1 LGLKLVAAGERRD
14 STGTVPVDVD
24 IEGWANE
31 QNFNLQAVESAITP
45 GPWISLNGSEVAN
58 WTNAANTSGY
68 RVVGDMVEMRGF
80 VQASAGLINL
90 AAGAIYSSWPPVAL
104 MPMPYRK
111 TFPMVFSNDTGATF
125 FPGVLSVTGIVQP
138 SATGATGVPVTGDLI
153 SLDGIRWSVP
163 S

>member
-1 LGLKLVAAGERRD
+1 LGLLLVAAGERRD

-31 QNFNLQAVESAITP
+31 QNFNLQAVESAVTP

-58 WTNAANTSGY
+58 WTNAANTGAY

-80 VQASAGLINL
+80 VLATAGLINL

-104 MPMPYRK
+104 QPAQQPSV
-111 TFPMVFSNDTGATF
+111 FPMVFSNDTGATF
-125 FPGVLSVTGIVQP
+125 FPGVLSVTANVQP
-138 SATGATGVPVTGDLI
+138 GATGATGVPATGDFI
-153 SLDGIRWSVP
+153 SLEGIRWSVTP
-163 S
+163 